1 MGTTQP
7 HIKITSLMPWKIMR
21 YAASLLIILGLK
33 RAWAWLSPSE
43 LVSKLS
49 DTSA

>member
-7 HIKITSLMPWKIMR
+7 HIKITSLILWKTMR

-33 RAWAWLSPSE
+33 GLGVGLARLSW
-43 LVSKLS
+43 
-49 DTSA
+49 